1 MKKTALGLPHARLV
15 GKLDQKGVTR
25 PKKLIAERLPAG
37 AGKLLAGGTPLRKDA
52 EFGPVGDEAADARF
66 AVAVRESASEFANA
80 HRAKSTGKEHEEY
93 AMRFEDYL
101 VYAGHGS
108 FFREVPG
115 VKRGEGSVA
124 LQAGPKGE
132 PKVVAPELIVAWLQ
146 ESYTGSEN
154 APKGGLLR
162 RGHGSPSRLPS
173 CLGSG
178 CAAIRRAG
186 SRRRPAA
193 RTRTSRTACRR
204 TTSGN
209 SYVASRRPHRKIER

>member
-52 EFGPVGDEAADARF
+52 AFGPVGDEAADARF

-108 FFREVPG
+108 FFQEVPG

-132 PKVVAPELIVAWLQ
+132 PKVAAPELIVAWLQ

-173 CLGSG
+173 LSSKRLCGDPSRWKSEAAG
-178 CAAIRRAG
+178 CAY
-186 SRRRPAA
+186 PDEPC
-193 RTRTSRTACRR
+193 TACRR
-204 TTSGN
+204 TTSACT
-209 SYVASRRPHRKIER
+209 ASATCTSGV

>member
-1 MKKTALGLPHARLV
+1 
-15 GKLDQKGVTR
+15 
-25 PKKLIAERLPAG
+25 
-37 AGKLLAGGTPLRKDA
+37 
-52 EFGPVGDEAADARF
+52 
-66 AVAVRESASEFANA
+66 
-80 HRAKSTGKEHEEY
+80 
-93 AMRFEDYL
+93 MRFEDYL

-108 FFREVPG
+108 FFQEVPG

-173 CLGSG
+173 LSSKRLCGDPSGWKSEAAG
-178 CAAIRRAG
+178 CAYPDEPYSMQAYDKRVYGIRDVYKRCLKGTAVDN
-186 SRRRPAA
+186 PAEDELVTGYHSSLRLLLGYKEFLLFPGGA
-193 RTRTSRTACRR
+193 TGVGPATFI
-204 TTSGN
+204 GWW
-209 SYVASRRPHRKIER
+209 VL